1 MRWGV
6 VSIHAVIMPDLG
18 ACTEAD
24 LGACTDADTIR
35 VDLALTHVTRL
46 ASGVKLGSAI
56 TDMTR
61 SRIRV
66 NTDTAPTRLSRHILL
81 AQRQLAQSPPRTAR
95 KYGNRGRAALR
106 FSTASQSQQ
115 CLAQRRS
122 ELTQSSNDKRERCMI
137 HISYCSCQSA

>member
-18 ACTEAD
+18 ACTE
-24 LGACTDADTIR
+24 ADTIR

-66 NTDTAPTRLSRHILL
+66 NTDTAPTRLSRHVLL
-81 AQRQLAQSPPRTAR
+81 AQRQLAQSSPFSGRT
-95 KYGNRGRAALR
+95 KERGA
-106 FSTASQSQQ
+106 
-115 CLAQRRS
+115 
-122 ELTQSSNDKRERCMI
+122 
-137 HISYCSCQSA
+137 